1 MTPALIP
8 YRWLDE
14 TPTARITARCTQD
27 IRTVD
32 GPIVQSLIWVIDR
45 VCGALMLLFVI
56 TLLTPVFLLPGVGI
70 GAIGMLIGNVYL
82 KAQLSVKREMRYSQK
97 LLLKFDDRRG

>member
-1 MTPALIP
+1 LIP

-32 GPIVQSLIWVIDR
+32 GPIVQTLIWVMDR
-45 VCGALMLLFVI
+45 VVGALMLLFVI
-56 TLLTPVFLLPGVGI
+56 TLVTPIFLLPGVGI
-70 GAIGMLIGNVYL
+70 GVIGVLTGNVYL
-82 KAQLSVKREMRYSQK
+82 KAQLSVKREMRYLAK
-97 LLLKFDDRRG
+97 LLLVFDDRRC